1 MNEIV
6 YRGES
11 NQPLTNS
18 KLVAEVFEK
27 PHDNVLKAIR
37 KILQGGIVKND
48 ETPMFE
54 ETTYINEQNKQ
65 SYPMFIMNQD
75 GFTLLAMGFNGK
87 KAMEFKLKYIEAFN
101 AMKRQIE
108 ESNPSVPQ
116 NYLEALKSLVK
127 AEEEKQQLALENKKQ
142 QEQILTISKTN
153 MELGNKITEM
163 LPKVSYYDKI
173 LQSNA
178 TMTVTQIAQ
187 DYGMTAMRLNKE
199 LESMRIQHK
208 VRGQWILF
216 AQFLEGGY
224 VHSRAVEI
232 VRSDGRHDVKYN
244 TEWTTKGR
252 IFLYESLKAK
262 GILPLIEQE
271 NTPSIRAL
279 VEQSQPRQL
288 VTVNKPSNS
297 TDMIDPEIKEQLDRI
312 EQYSLIAAKNVLN
325 INEAAIILGMT
336 VRGVRENVRNRI
348 IPCYKPNVNRLYF
361 KKSELEEWMTQNR
374 RKSMAELKSE
384 AAAYCFTH

>member
-18 KLVAEVFEK
+18 KLVAEVFGKEHRNVVRDIK
-27 PHDNVLKAIR
+27 NLIEGGVLKNE
-37 KILQGGIVKND
+37 Q
-48 ETPMFE
+48 TPMFK
-54 ETTYINEQNKQ
+54 ETTYVNEQNKQ

-108 ESNPSVPQ
+108 QSKPSVPQ

-127 AEEEKQQLALENKKQ
+127 AEEEKQQLALENKQ
-142 QEQILTISKTN
+142 QQATILTISKEN

-178 TMTVTQIAQ
+178 TMTITQIAQ
-187 DYGMTAMRLNKE
+187 DYGMSAVRMNKE

-208 VRGQWILF
+208 VRGQWILYG
-216 AQFLEGGY
+216 QFLKGGY
-224 VHSRAVEI
+224 VHSRAVDI
-232 VRSDGRHDVKYN
+232 IRKDGQHDVKYN

-252 IFLYESLKAK
+252 IFLYEALKAK

-271 NTPSIRAL
+271 NTPSDKGTGGTEPAKAASA
-279 VEQSQPRQL
+279 SQQ
-288 VTVNKPSNS
+288 T
-297 TDMIDPEIKEQLDRI
+297 IKFD
-312 EQYSLIAAKNVLN
+312 
-325 INEAAIILGMT
+325 
-336 VRGVRENVRNRI
+336 
-348 IPCYKPNVNRLYF
+348 
-361 KKSELEEWMTQNR
+361 
-374 RKSMAELKSE
+374 
-384 AAAYCFTH
+384 

>member
-1 MNEIV
+1 MIEIV

-18 KLVAEVFEK
+18 KLVAEVFGKEHK
-27 PHDNVLKAIR
+27 HVREAI
-37 KILQGGIVKND
+37 KKLLTTAENSTVHQ
-48 ETPMFE
+48 MFSE
-54 ETTYINEQNKQ
+54 STYLNEQNKEQ
-65 SYPMFIMNQD
+65 PMFIMNQD

-108 ESNPSVPQ
+108 QSKPSVPQ
-116 NYLEALKSLVK
+116 TYLEALKSLVK
-127 AEEEKQQLALENKKQ
+127 AEEEKQKLALENKKQ

-187 DYGMTAMRLNKE
+187 DYGMSAVRMNKE
-199 LESMRIQHK
+199 LESMKIQHK

-216 AQFLEGGY
+216 AQFLKGGY
-224 VHSRAVEI
+224 VHSRAVDI
-232 VRSDGRHDVKYN
+232 IRKDGQHDVKYN

-271 NTPSIRAL
+271 NTPSDKVIF
-279 VEQSQPRQL
+279 
-288 VTVNKPSNS
+288 N
-297 TDMIDPEIKEQLDRI
+297 
-312 EQYSLIAAKNVLN
+312 
-325 INEAAIILGMT
+325 
-336 VRGVRENVRNRI
+336 
-348 IPCYKPNVNRLYF
+348 
-361 KKSELEEWMTQNR
+361 
-374 RKSMAELKSE
+374 
-384 AAAYCFTH
+384 

>member
-18 KLVAEVFEK
+18 KLVAEVFGK
-27 PHDNVLKAIR
+27 NHKDVMKAIR
-37 KILQGGIVKND
+37 NLTEGSAQNCAVI
-48 ETPMFE
+48 EMFSE
-54 ETTYINEQNKQ
+54 STYLNEQNKEQ
-65 SYPMFIMNQD
+65 PMFIMNQD

-101 AMKRQIE
+101 DMKRQIE
-108 ESNPSVPQ
+108 QSKPSVPQ

-142 QEQILTISKTN
+142 QEQIINISKTN

-173 LQSNA
+173 LQSNS

-187 DYGMTAMRLNKE
+187 DYGMSAMKLNKE
-199 LESMRIQHK
+199 LEAMKIQHK
-208 VRGQWILF
+208 VRGQWILYGKF
-216 AQFLEGGY
+216 ITGGY
-224 VHSRAVEI
+224 VHSRAVDI
-232 VRSDGRHDVKYN
+232 IRSDGRHDVKYN

-252 IFLYESLKAK
+252 IFLYESLKSK

-271 NTPSIRAL
+271 NTPRDK
-279 VEQSQPRQL
+279 V
-288 VTVNKPSNS
+288 VFN
-297 TDMIDPEIKEQLDRI
+297 
-312 EQYSLIAAKNVLN
+312 
-325 INEAAIILGMT
+325 
-336 VRGVRENVRNRI
+336 
-348 IPCYKPNVNRLYF
+348 
-361 KKSELEEWMTQNR
+361 
-374 RKSMAELKSE
+374 
-384 AAAYCFTH
+384 

>member
-18 KLVAEVFEK
+18 KLVAEVFGKEHK
-27 PHDNVLKAIR
+27 HVREAI
-37 KILQGGIVKND
+37 KKLLTTAENSTVHQ
-48 ETPMFE
+48 MFSE
-54 ETTYINEQNKQ
+54 STYLNEQNKEQ
-65 SYPMFIMNQD
+65 PMFIMNQD

-108 ESNPSVPQ
+108 QSKPSVPHT
-116 NYLEALKSLVK
+116 YLEALKSLVK

-187 DYGMTAMRLNKE
+187 DYGMSAMKLNKE
-199 LESMRIQHK
+199 LEAMKIQHK
-208 VRGQWILF
+208 VRGQWILYGKF
-216 AQFLEGGY
+216 ITGGY
-224 VHSRAVEI
+224 VHSRAVDI
-232 VRSDGRHDVKYN
+232 IRSDGRHDVKYN

-271 NTPSIRAL
+271 NTPSDKGTGGTEPAKAASA
-279 VEQSQPRQL
+279 SQQ
-288 VTVNKPSNS
+288 T
-297 TDMIDPEIKEQLDRI
+297 IKF
-312 EQYSLIAAKNVLN
+312 N
-325 INEAAIILGMT
+325 
-336 VRGVRENVRNRI
+336 
-348 IPCYKPNVNRLYF
+348 
-361 KKSELEEWMTQNR
+361 
-374 RKSMAELKSE
+374 
-384 AAAYCFTH
+384 

>member
-18 KLVAEVFEK
+18 KLVAEVFGKEHRNVVRDIK
-27 PHDNVLKAIR
+27 NLIEGGVLKNE
-37 KILQGGIVKND
+37 Q
-48 ETPMFE
+48 TPMFE

-108 ESNPSVPQ
+108 QTKPSVPQ
-116 NYLEALKSLVK
+116 TYLEALKSLVK
-127 AEEEKQQLALENKKQ
+127 SEEEKQQLALENKQ
-142 QEQILTISKTN
+142 QQATILTISKTN
-153 MELGNKITEM
+153 VELGNKITEM

-178 TMTVTQIAQ
+178 TMIVTQIAQ
-187 DYGMTAMRLNKE
+187 DYGMSAMKLNKE
-199 LESMRIQHK
+199 LESMKIQHK
-208 VRGQWILF
+208 VRGQWILYGK
-216 AQFLEGGY
+216 FLTGGY
-224 VHSRAVEI
+224 VHSRAVDI
-232 VRSDGRHDVKYN
+232 LRSDGRHDVKYN

-271 NTPSIRAL
+271 NTPSDKGTGGTEPSKAAGA
-279 VEQSQPRQL
+279 SQQ
-288 VTVNKPSNS
+288 T
-297 TDMIDPEIKEQLDRI
+297 
-312 EQYSLIAAKNVLN
+312 
-325 INEAAIILGMT
+325 
-336 VRGVRENVRNRI
+336 
-348 IPCYKPNVNRLYF
+348 
-361 KKSELEEWMTQNR
+361 
-374 RKSMAELKSE
+374 LK
-384 AAAYCFTH
+384 FD

>member
-1 MNEIV
+1 MNEISTIV
-6 YRGES
+6 DGDRMTS
-11 NQPLTNS
+11 LQI
-18 KLVAEVFEK
+18 AEITGK
-27 PHDNVLKAIR
+27 PHADVMKAIR
-37 KILQGGIVKND
+37 KMEPAWSKINEGNFSLVDYQDKKGETRPCYSLNKEECLYIATKFND
-48 ETPMFE
+48 EARAKLIKRWKELE
-54 ETTYINEQNKQ
+54 EQHQK
-65 SYPMFIMNQD
+65 
-75 GFTLLAMGFNGK
+75 
-87 KAMEFKLKYIEAFN
+87 
-101 AMKRQIE
+101 
-108 ESNPSVPQ
+108 PSVPQ

-224 VHSRAVEI
+224 VHSRAVDI
-232 VRSDGRHDVKYN
+232 IRKDGQHDVKYN

-271 NTPSIRAL
+271 NTPSDKGTGRTESAKAASA
-279 VEQSQPRQL
+279 SQQ
-288 VTVNKPSNS
+288 T
-297 TDMIDPEIKEQLDRI
+297 IKF
-312 EQYSLIAAKNVLN
+312 N
-325 INEAAIILGMT
+325 
-336 VRGVRENVRNRI
+336 
-348 IPCYKPNVNRLYF
+348 
-361 KKSELEEWMTQNR
+361 
-374 RKSMAELKSE
+374 
-384 AAAYCFTH
+384 